1 MSTGGRGIRETTS
14 IPFPSGCS
22 AIHPRI
28 HDRSSFPFHI
38 KGIVQKTCAIGVTIC
53 ATLLCGSSNPSG
65 EGKIEPI
72 PFDHSDEWAM
82 QGGFAAL
89 ADRRILTLIT
99 LFNARGYD
107 QEHPD
112 FQMHPVRIW
121 ARELVKTTSGNAIA
135 ESDYERPIVTY
146 PRATSGD
153 TAVEPEWAQRLTI
166 TVGPVNA
173 DLVGTNVRTI
183 QSAVDYVARLG
194 GGTVKILP
202 GTYRLRNA
210 VTLQSNIRLVGSGAE
225 TVLIKEPSTTT
236 KLAEDSDWFDQEIT
250 LADAT
255 GFEIGDGVCL
265 RGRAAGKNADAIVK
279 RTMVARTGNRFKL
292 DRALRENF
300 WRDGNATASTL
311 FPLVT
316 GESITDI
323 AIENLVLDGNR
334 DKNANLDGNYA
345 GCIWLQDCSRI
356 VIRGV
361 TARNYNGD
369 GISWQVCHDVTVED
383 CNSENNAQLGLHP
396 GSGSQRPIL
405 RNNRIVGNDIGIF
418 FCWGVKYGLADRN
431 VLENNR
437 VGISIGHR
445 DTDNLV
451 CRNEILRSREVAI
464 LFRPEGGRDFAGHRN
479 HLEDNHIVDTGG
491 DNSIAVDIQGA
502 TEGVKLRGN
511 RFEETRGPAGR
522 TAIRLGPETRDI
534 QLQDNRIH
542 GFSIE
547 VQRAQ

>member
-1 MSTGGRGIRETTS
+1 MTMES
-14 IPFPSGCS
+14 IHLKT
-22 AIHPRI
+22 IVL
-28 HDRSSFPFHI
+28 SFI
-38 KGIVQKTCAIGVTIC
+38 MVWMTA
-53 ATLLCGSSNPSG
+53 
-65 EGKIEPI
+65 
-72 PFDHSDEWAM
+72 
-82 QGGFAAL
+82 
-89 ADRRILTLIT
+89 
-99 LFNARGYD
+99 
-107 QEHPD
+107 
-112 FQMHPVRIW
+112 
-121 ARELVKTTSGNAIA
+121 GNAIA
-135 ESDYERPIVTY
+135 ESVYKRPDVTR

-153 TAVEPEWAQRLTI
+153 TAIEPEWAQRLSI
-166 TVGPVNA
+166 TVGPKDA
-173 DLVGTNVRTI
+173 DLVGTSARTL
-183 QSAVDYVARLG
+183 QAAVDYVARYG

-225 TVLIKEPSTTT
+225 TVLVKEPSVTT

-250 LADAT
+250 LADTA

-265 RGRAAGKNADAIVK
+265 RGRAAGKNSDEIVK
-279 RTMVARTGNRFKL
+279 RTLVARTQNRFKL

-300 WRDGNATASTL
+300 WRNGNATASTL

-316 GESITDI
+316 GEFITDI

-356 VIRGV
+356 LIRGV

-369 GISWQVCHDVTVED
+369 GISWQVCHDVMVED
-383 CNSENNAQLGLHP
+383 CVSENNAQLGLHP
-396 GSGSQRPIL
+396 GSGSQRPII

-418 FCWGVKYGLADRN
+418 FCWGVKFGLVDRN

-451 CRNEILRSREVAI
+451 CRNEILRSREVGV

-479 HLEDNHIVDTGG
+479 RLQANRIVDTGG
-491 DNSIAVDIQGA
+491 DNGIAVDIQGA
-502 TEGVKLRGN
+502 TESVVLSEN
-511 RFEETRGPAGR
+511 RIEETRGAAGR
-522 TAIRLGPETRDI
+522 TAIRLGAETKDI
-534 QLQDNRIH
+534 QLQDNRIT
-542 GFSIE
+542 GFATE
-547 VQRAQ
+547 VQQVK